1 MVNVCSLRQ
10 QWEDDEE
17 KGGGGGRGGEW
28 GGEEEFTFQGVQ
40 KIKQS
45 ERDIKISRPN
55 IQTHNEKI
63 RSCKVKYG
71 DLHRRK

>member
-1 MVNVCSLRQ
+1 MNAYSKCSVNVCSLRQ

-17 KGGGGGRGGEW
+17 GGGGGRGGEW
-28 GGEEEFTFQGVQ
+28 GGEEEFTFQEVQ

-55 IQTHNEKI
+55 IHRHNGKI
-63 RSCKVKYG
+63 RSYKVK
-71 DLHRRK
+71 